1 METVL
6 SYVTELD
13 FEKISEY
20 DLVLIGSPN
29 HIGRPTRSVK
39 KLIDKLGELDLK
51 EKRIAVFDTYMSK
64 DFEKAVKKMEKRIGK
79 KIPGSDGSPKSVE
92 GKVKKRCA
100 APEHNPPPAGRTLE
114 GDSLVY
120 WTLNSRYEFRLVR
133 SSARVLTSN
142 KQSSCPRESAR
153 LYMFSSSVKDDLNS
167 SC

>member
-1 METVL
+1 VETVL

-20 DLVLIGSPN
+20 DLVLVGSPN

-100 APEHNPPPAGRTLE
+100 APEHTPPRLGGLWRGFFGIL
-114 GDSLVY
+114 DSELPIRIQVSKILGSR
-120 WTLNSRYEFRLVR
+120 LNVEQAELM
-133 SSARVLTSN
+133 SS
-142 KQSSCPRESAR
+142 
-153 LYMFSSSVKDDLNS
+153 
-167 SC
+167 

>member
-29 HIGRPTRSVK
+29 HIGRPTRTVK

-100 APEHNPPPAGRTLE
+100 APEHNPPAGRTLE

>member
-1 METVL
+1 VETVL

-20 DLVLIGSPN
+20 DLVLVGSPN

-100 APEHNPPPAGRTLE
+100 APEHNPPPRLGGLWRGFFGIL
-114 GDSLVY
+114 DSELPIRIQVSKILGSR
-120 WTLNSRYEFRLVR
+120 LNVEQAELM
-133 SSARVLTSN
+133 SS
-142 KQSSCPRESAR
+142 
-153 LYMFSSSVKDDLNS
+153 
-167 SC
+167 

>member
-1 METVL
+1 VETVL

-20 DLVLIGSPN
+20 ELVLIGSPN

-100 APEHNPPPAGRTLE
+100 APEHNPPPGWENSGGRFFGIL
-114 GDSLVY
+114 DSELPIRIQVSKILGSR
-120 WTLNSRYEFRLVR
+120 LNVEQAELM
-133 SSARVLTSN
+133 SS
-142 KQSSCPRESAR
+142 
-153 LYMFSSSVKDDLNS
+153 
-167 SC
+167 

>member
-20 DLVLIGSPN
+20 DLVLVGSPN

-100 APEHNPPPAGRTLE
+100 APEHNPRLGGLWRGFFGIL
-114 GDSLVY
+114 DSELPIRIQVSKILGSR
-120 WTLNSRYEFRLVR
+120 LNVEQAELM
-133 SSARVLTSN
+133 SS
-142 KQSSCPRESAR
+142 
-153 LYMFSSSVKDDLNS
+153 
-167 SC
+167 